1 MCGLAAAERDLGHET
16 RGARQQ
22 PAHRRVFGCK
32 LPVAIERTPGLLDHA
47 DALGH
52 GHERGRRRDDSRGR
66 ERQRVGAEI
75 RGGKRQETAQAVVED
90 ERGALSLHLDAAAPA
105 VDLASQVPGV
115 RELDQAALLHAAPQ
129 RQQRRVE
136 ARSAGKRQGDPAPGF
151 RRVDEPRGV
160 GGLSLPPAAWP
171 AVAQHLDLAAG
182 NGDLSE
188 RPDGVG
194 CIQEGRFMARQL
206 GRQAQL
212 GLEAVAQASRD
223 QHALGH
229 QPGSAVENGGRA
241 ACPHVELG
249 RVDHEH
255 RGPAAAQELAPGEMD
270 RLAGTAAFGEGRFL
284 HVLQPLQRCQGLG
297 TVEARQR
304 AGEGRRRRHGARQRG
319 SACVEPR
326 RQRPELAH
334 GFFSGASG
342 GSARSWRA

>member
-1 MCGLAAAERDLGHET
+1 
-16 RGARQQ
+16 
-22 PAHRRVFGCK
+22 
-32 LPVAIERTPGLLDHA
+32 
-47 DALGH
+47 
-52 GHERGRRRDDSRGR
+52 
-66 ERQRVGAEI
+66 
-75 RGGKRQETAQAVVED
+75 
-90 ERGALSLHLDAAAPA
+90 
-105 VDLASQVPGV
+105 
-115 RELDQAALLHAAPQ
+115 
-129 RQQRRVE
+129 
-136 ARSAGKRQGDPAPGF
+136 
-151 RRVDEPRGV
+151 
-160 GGLSLPPAAWP
+160 
-171 AVAQHLDLAAG
+171 
-182 NGDLSE
+182 
-188 RPDGVG
+188 
-194 CIQEGRFMARQL
+194 MARQL

-255 RGPAAAQELAPGEMD
+255 RRPAAAQELAPGEMD